1 MAYGL
6 RYTMTEKMR
15 DGNSAIVKIYEDSYT
30 GDFYTYKLT
39 GISLAPNSNEE
50 DPIGGVISS
59 QLNVSFLISTTD
71 DYNNFPDL
79 LNAND
84 RKYYV
89 ELVYTSGISGELVK
103 WRGFIFNDYIEIPF
117 TTGYQ
122 EARFVCVDGL
132 SYLKYNKYSSVNGN
146 LNSIASLLSIINV
159 SLNAVAFPTT
169 TYLYSCC
176 SYFASA
182 MFDRSISL
190 ENEPFDQAYMYKRD
204 FVGVD
209 YFTILNN
216 IVQSFGCRL
225 FQYEGIWYIL
235 PINEMAAAT
244 IYYTKVLIGASPT
257 YIEGGTLSTAVTI
270 APYSAGNVHFI
281 ENTQTKI
288 VKKGYSRVI
297 VNTSF
302 EFVDNYINN
311 GDFKQYGSTS
321 AAPTSF
327 DVTLTGAGF
336 ITIYNLPD
344 DKYNDVRLQAG
355 TSAAGGGTVQFEM
368 NGNGGTPAFLP
379 YMINQ
384 PGNVSFEYDLY
395 YAGPIP
401 GFGQPARCKMFVI
414 VYVSGTAY
422 YLKNDDT
429 WTTTV
434 SYIELPEHNTA
445 GLFTS
450 PRGTYTKNIPFGIAA
465 AGTGTYIYGYTKV
478 GFLLDLNYSYFRFR
492 DFRLRQG
499 SDTYSNVQI
508 KRTLGSNLALE
519 KTIDV
524 PYGATYP
531 DTTQPNTIGTL
542 YSSALNKLTGWYR
555 YGLAGTYSSL
565 NILLCRQYSNIFNK
579 NMATIEADLGALKNS
594 GGIGLYLQAKYTMS
608 DTSPGSLSYSGKTFM
623 ANRLTVIPSANQ
635 TQAIQL
641 LEITNTDNASTET
654 ITYE

>member
-1 MAYGL
+1 
-6 RYTMTEKMR
+6 MR